1 MNKLSIKI
9 IGTLIVVVFFF
20 VLALNIMP
28 SNSSNNNL
36 STNSVISNDIST
48 STSTNINTNE
58 TNGAKI
64 ISLSMENDKLKIELD
79 DRVSEYCVKTT
90 KTKPSVNS
98 ICFKRVDTNIVYTS
112 IYKYKKYYIWTKD
125 YNGNIS
131 NYTSVDSRNIGK

>member
-20 VLALNIMP
+20 VLILNILP
-28 SNSSNNNL
+28 DTGNSSNN
-36 STNSVISNDIST
+36 SVISDDIN
-48 STSTNINTNE
+48 TSTNINTNE

-64 ISLSMENDKLKIELD
+64 ISLSMENDKLKIVLD
-79 DRVSEYCVKTT
+79 DGVSEYCIKTT
-90 KTKPSVNS
+90 KTKPTMNS

-125 YNGNIS
+125 YNGYIS

>member
-20 VLALNIMP
+20 VLILNILP
-28 SNSSNNNL
+28 G
-36 STNSVISNDIST
+36 
-48 STSTNINTNE
+48 TNINTNE

-64 ISLSMENDKLKIELD
+64 ISLSMENDKLKIVLD
-79 DRVSEYCVKTT
+79 DGVSEYCIKTT
-90 KTKPSVNS
+90 KTKPTMNS
-98 ICFKRVDTNIVYTS
+98 ICFKRVDTNVDTNIVYTS

-125 YNGNIS
+125 YNGKIS

>member
-9 IGTLIVVVFFF
+9 IGTLIVVIFFF
-20 VLALNIMP
+20 VLILNILP
-28 SNSSNNNL
+28 DTSNSSNN
-36 STNSVISNDIST
+36 SVISDDIN
-48 STSTNINTNE
+48 TSTNINTNE
-58 TNGAKI
+58 ANGAKI

-131 NYTSVDSRNIGK
+131 NYTSIDSRNIGK

>member
-28 SNSSNNNL
+28 SNSNNNNL
-36 STNSVISNDIST
+36 STNSVISNDI

-64 ISLSMENDKLKIELD
+64 ISLSMENDKLKIVLD
-79 DRVSEYCVKTT
+79 DGVSEYCVKTT
-90 KTKPSVNS
+90 KTEPSVNS

-131 NYTSVDSRNIGK
+131 NYISTESKNISK

>member
-28 SNSSNNNL
+28 SNGSNKNL
-36 STNSVISNDIST
+36 STNSVISNNIS
-48 STSTNINTNE
+48 SSINTNE

-64 ISLSMENDKLKIELD
+64 ISLSMENDKLKIVLD
-79 DRVSEYCVKTT
+79 DGVSEYCIKTT
-90 KTKPSVNS
+90 KTKPTMNS

-125 YNGNIS
+125 YNGKIS

>member
-9 IGTLIVVVFFF
+9 IGTVIVVIFFF
-20 VLALNIMP
+20 VIILNILP
-28 SNSSNNNL
+28 DTSNSSNN
-36 STNSVISNDIST
+36 SVISDYNDK
-48 STSTNINTNE
+48 NNTIIDKS
-58 TNGAKI
+58 NGAKI
-64 ISLSMENDKLKIELD
+64 ISLSMENDKLKIVLD
-79 DRVSEYCVKTT
+79 DGVSEYCVKTT

-131 NYTSVDSRNIGK
+131 NYISVDSRNIGK

>member
-20 VLALNIMP
+20 VLILNILP
-28 SNSSNNNL
+28 DTSNSSNN
-36 STNSVISNDIST
+36 SVISDDIN
-48 STSTNINTNE
+48 TSTNINTNE

-64 ISLSMENDKLKIELD
+64 ISLSMENDKLKIVLD
-79 DRVSEYCVKTT
+79 DGVSEYCIKTT
-90 KTKPSVNS
+90 KTKPTMNS

-131 NYTSVDSRNIGK
+131 NYISTESKNISK

>member
-28 SNSSNNNL
+28 SNSNNL
-36 STNSVISNDIST
+36 STNSVISNDI

-64 ISLSMENDKLKIELD
+64 ISLSMENNKLKIIFDNE
-79 DRVSEYCVKTT
+79 VSEYCIKTT
-90 KTKPSVNS
+90 KTKPSINN

-131 NYTSVDSRNIGK
+131 DYTSIDSRNIDK

>member
-20 VLALNIMP
+20 VIILNILLDT
-28 SNSSNNNL
+28 SNSSNN
-36 STNSVISNDIST
+36 SVISDDNDK
-48 STSTNINTNE
+48 NNTIIDKS
-58 TNGAKI
+58 NGAKI
-64 ISLSMENDKLKIELD
+64 ISLSMENDKLKIVLD
-79 DRVSEYCVKTT
+79 DGVSEYCVKTT

-131 NYTSVDSRNIGK
+131 NYISTESKNISK

>member
-28 SNSSNNNL
+28 SNSNNNNL
-36 STNSVISNDIST
+36 STNSVISNDI

-64 ISLSMENDKLKIELD
+64 ISLSMENDKLKIVLD
-79 DRVSEYCVKTT
+79 DGVSEYCVKTT

-131 NYTSVDSRNIGK
+131 NYISTESKNISK

>member
-28 SNSSNNNL
+28 SNSNNNNL
-36 STNSVISNDIST
+36 STNSVISNDI

-64 ISLSMENDKLKIELD
+64 ISLSMENDKLKIVLD
-79 DRVSEYCVKTT
+79 DGVSEYCVKTT
-90 KTKPSVNS
+90 KT
-98 ICFKRVDTNIVYTS
+98 
-112 IYKYKKYYIWTKD
+112 
-125 YNGNIS
+125 
-131 NYTSVDSRNIGK
+131 

>member
-20 VLALNIMP
+20 VIILNILP
-28 SNSSNNNL
+28 DTSNTSNS
-36 STNSVISNDIST
+36 SVISNDDT
-48 STSTNINTNE
+48 KNNTIIDK

-64 ISLSMENDKLKIELD
+64 ISLSMENEKLKIVLD
-79 DRVSEYCVKTT
+79 DGVSEYCIKTT
-90 KTKPSVNS
+90 KTKPTMNN
-98 ICFKRVDTNIVYTS
+98 ICFKKIQSNTVYTS

-131 NYTSVDSRNIGK
+131 NYISTESKNISK

>member
-36 STNSVISNDIST
+36 STNSVISNDI

>member
-20 VLALNIMP
+20 VLILNILP
-28 SNSSNNNL
+28 DTGNSSNN
-36 STNSVISNDIST
+36 SVISDDIN
-48 STSTNINTNE
+48 TSTNINTNE

-64 ISLSMENDKLKIELD
+64 ISLSMENDKLKIVLD
-79 DRVSEYCVKTT
+79 DGVSEYCIKTT
-90 KTKPSVNS
+90 KTKPTMNS

-125 YNGNIS
+125 YNGKIS

>member
-20 VLALNIMP
+20 VLILNILP
-28 SNSSNNNL
+28 DAGNSSNN
-36 STNSVISNDIST
+36 SVISDDIN
-48 STSTNINTNE
+48 TSTNINTNE

-64 ISLSMENDKLKIELD
+64 ISLSMENDKLKIVLD
-79 DRVSEYCVKTT
+79 DGVSEYCIKTT
-90 KTKPSVNS
+90 KTKPTMNS

-125 YNGNIS
+125 YNGYIS

>member
-1 MNKLSIKI
+1 MSKLSIKI

-20 VLALNIMP
+20 VLILNILP
-28 SNSSNNNL
+28 DTSNSSN
-36 STNSVISNDIST
+36 NSVISNDIT
-48 STSTNINTNE
+48 ENNTAINKD
-58 TNGAKI
+58 NGAKI
-64 ISLSMENDKLKIELD
+64 ISLSMENDKLKIVLD
-79 DRVSEYCVKTT
+79 DGVSEYCIKTT

-131 NYTSVDSRNIGK
+131 NYISTESKNISK

>member
-20 VLALNIMP
+20 VLILNILP
-28 SNSSNNNL
+28 DTSNSSN
-36 STNSVISNDIST
+36 NSVISNDIT
-48 STSTNINTNE
+48 ENNTAINKD
-58 TNGAKI
+58 NGAKI
-64 ISLSMENDKLKIELD
+64 ISLSMENDKLKIVLD
-79 DRVSEYCVKTT
+79 DGVSEYCIKTT
-90 KTKPSVNS
+90 KTKPTMNS

-131 NYTSVDSRNIGK
+131 NYISTESKNISK

>member
-20 VLALNIMP
+20 VLILNILP
-28 SNSSNNNL
+28 DDTSNSSN
-36 STNSVISNDIST
+36 NSVISNDIT
-48 STSTNINTNE
+48 ENNTAINKD
-58 TNGAKI
+58 NGAKI
-64 ISLSMENDKLKIELD
+64 ISLSMENDKLKIVLD
-79 DRVSEYCVKTT
+79 DGVSEYCIKTT
-90 KTKPSVNS
+90 KTKPTMNS

-125 YNGNIS
+125 YNGYIS